1 MFVAANSNTS
11 TTQPSYAYSYDGIN
25 WVKDTDAE
33 RLNRANWYSVCYG
46 NGMFVTVSSN
56 TSSYPSY
63 AYSYD
68 GINWVPD
75 TNAERLRRA
84 EWRSVCYGN
93 GMFVVVNYGTNTSYP
108 SYAYSY
114 DGINWVPDTN
124 AAILPRANW
133 FSLCYGNG
141 VFVVVNGNTSTNTS
155 YPSYAYHNAHQ
166 LRSSLKLTSPNI
178 DEMNNTMN
186 TLVESVNDYN
196 KIRPFLSTI
205 HDMDINWVPDTNAER
220 LNRAGWRSVC
230 YGNGMFVAVDYSTN
244 SSYPSYAYSYDGITW
259 VVDTNAERLNKANW
273 QSICYGN
280 GMFVAV
286 SNSMSSGP
294 SYAYSYDGINW
305 VPDTNAE
312 RLSRAGWQS
321 ICYGNGM
328 FVVVDGSGNDSYPS
342 YAYSYDGI
350 NWVVDTNA
358 ERLPRIYWL
367 QSICYG
373 NGMFVAVNG
382 NINTGPSYAYSY
394 DGINWVVD
402 TNAAILSRGKWYSV
416 CYGNGMFVVVGIYNS
431 SGPSYAYNNA
441 YQLRSS
447 LNLTSPNI
455 DTLTTNAQ
463 SSDRRLKSNI
473 TALQPDSSISIIDQ
487 LQTYSFNLSTDSSR
501 LHYGL
506 IAQELQPIMPE
517 LVLTDNSPQQYLS
530 IRYIEFIPHIINY
543 LKELHKSN
551 NELQHQVLALQNEV
565 EKLKDEEKK

>member
-1 MFVAANSNTS
+1 MNNSTNT
-11 TTQPSYAYSYDGIN
+11 
-25 WVKDTDAE
+25 
-33 RLNRANWYSVCYG
+33 
-46 NGMFVTVSSN
+46 
-56 TSSYPSY
+56 SYPSY

-68 GINWVPD
+68 GITWVADTSAVRLNRTSWYSVCYGNGVFVVVNNSTNTSYPSYAYILHNQTLTCSLPISSPNIDKIQESVDEYDKIEPHIKCINDMTKVWVVD
-75 TNAERLRRA
+75 TNAARLSRA
-84 EWRSVCYGN
+84 YWYSICYGN
-93 GMFVVVNYGTNTSYP
+93 GMFVAVDYSTNTSYP

-114 DGINWVPDTN
+114 DGINWV
-124 AAILPRANW
+124 
-133 FSLCYGNG
+133 
-141 VFVVVNGNTSTNTS
+141 
-155 YPSYAYHNAHQ
+155 
-166 LRSSLKLTSPNI
+166 
-178 DEMNNTMN
+178 E
-186 TLVESVNDYN
+186 
-196 KIRPFLSTI
+196 
-205 HDMDINWVPDTNAER
+205 DTNAER
-220 LNRAGWRSVC
+220 LPNTAWYSIC
-230 YGNGMFVAVDYSTN
+230 YGNGMFVAVNY
-244 SSYPSYAYSYDGITW
+244 YGLGPSYAYSYDGITW
-259 VVDTNAERLNKANW
+259 VADTNAARLTNTYWRSVCYGNGMFVVVSSIMSGSGPSYAYSYDGINWVVDTNAERLPRVW
-273 QSICYGN
+273 WYSVCYGN